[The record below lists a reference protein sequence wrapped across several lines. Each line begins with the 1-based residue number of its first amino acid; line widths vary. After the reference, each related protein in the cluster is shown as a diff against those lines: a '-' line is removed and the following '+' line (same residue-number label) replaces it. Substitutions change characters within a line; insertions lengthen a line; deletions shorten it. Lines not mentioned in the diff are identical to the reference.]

1 MKKFNLTFLPILAVA
16 IFAILSCNSSPAPN
30 ENTAQSAMPT
40 AVEMETVTIEKEQG
54 DCVDPSPEKSCALVK
69 LAYPSVKT
77 GNDAL
82 KNAVNT
88 WALDFILGMLDP
100 SLEMD
105 QEQSLDAA
113 IQNFFN
119 LHEESV
125 KDFPDGA
132 LFYTVDVSD
141 TILLNDGQY
150 LTLRLDGY
158 SFAGG
163 AHGNPTSA
171 VSSFD
176 VATGQA
182 VTMDAIVTSLDTL
195 QHRAEQKFREVRK
208 ADFDEGFEFDQVF
221 LFKIADNI
229 GLVENG
235 LFFCYVP
242 YEVGPY
248 AMGYTEFVIP
258 YTDISDILI
267 KNGE

>member
-1 MKKFNLTFLPILAVA
+1 MKKFNATLLPFLV
-16 IFAILSCNSSPAPN
+16 FAIANLFSCNPGPAPN
-30 ENTAQSAMPT
+30 ENTAQA
-40 AVEMETVTIEKEQG
+40 AVPAPVELETITLQKEQG

-69 LAYPSVKT
+69 LAYPAVKN

-82 KNAVNT
+82 KNSVNT
-88 WALDFILGMLDP
+88 WALDFMLGMLDP

-105 QEQSLDAA
+105 QEQTLDAA
-113 IQNFFN
+113 IQSFFT
-119 LHEESV
+119 LHEESL

-141 TILLNDGQY
+141 TVLLNDGKH

-171 VSSFD
+171 VSTFD

-195 QHRAEQKFREVRK
+195 QQRAEQKFREVRQE
-208 ADFDEGFEFDQVF
+208 DFAQGFEFDQVF
-221 LFKIADNI
+221 MFKLADNI
-229 GLVENG
+229 GLLDKG

-248 AMGYTEFVIP
+248 AMGYTEFVLP
-258 YTDISDILI
+258 FSEISDILT
-267 KNGE
+267 KKME